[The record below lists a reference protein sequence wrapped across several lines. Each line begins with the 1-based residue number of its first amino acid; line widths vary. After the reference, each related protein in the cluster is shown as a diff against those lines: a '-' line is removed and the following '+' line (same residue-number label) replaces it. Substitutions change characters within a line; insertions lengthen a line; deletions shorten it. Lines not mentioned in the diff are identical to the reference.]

1 MLRHAKQHNPELKK
15 GFFCET
21 AHNQVATSRSKS
33 LNFNI
38 DPVLLVSI

>member
-1 MLRHAKQHNPELKK
+1 MLRHAKQHNQELKN
-15 GFFCET
+15 GVLET